1 MEKLTIALPK
11 GRMQDQILE
20 LFIHL
25 GYELPNSALNG
36 RKLVFY
42 DASHALRFIMAKPVD
57 VPTYV
62 EYGAADLGVAGLDVL
77 REGKRDLYE
86 PLRLGFGKCRLVLAG
101 PAEARGRNLRLV
113 SNLRVATKYPRLAL
127 DYFYRQGISAEIIPL
142 NGSVEL
148 APGVGL
154 ADLLVDLVETGTT
167 LRDNGLVE
175 LETLLESEA
184 VLVVNRASHK
194 LHFSQV
200 QELVERLA
208 QALEEREPGGTQ
220 NAV

>member
-11 GRMQDQILE
+11 GRLQDQMLDLITSV
-20 LFIHL
+20 
-25 GYELPNSALNG
+25 GYVLPQGALTG

-42 DASHALRFIMAKPVD
+42 DQSQQLRFIMAKPVD

-62 EYGAADLGVAGLDVL
+62 EYGAADLGIAGLDVL
-77 REGKRDLYE
+77 RESKRELYE

-101 PAEARGRNLRLV
+101 PPEARNRNLRLV

-142 NGSVEL
+142 SGSVEL
-148 APGVGL
+148 APVVGL

-184 VLVVNRASHK
+184 VVVVNRASHK
-194 LHFSQV
+194 LHFQLV
-200 QELVERLA
+200 QELINRLA
-208 QALEEREPGGTQ
+208 EEIGQRAGGSQTDA
-220 NAV
+220 N

>member
-1 MEKLTIALPK
+1 MEALTIALPK
-11 GRMQDQILE
+11 GRMQDQVLS
-20 LFIHL
+20 LL
-25 GYELPNSALNG
+25 SDVGYMLPEEALG

-42 DASHALRFIMAKPVD
+42 DRSEKLRFILAKPVD

-62 EYGAADLGVAGLDVL
+62 EHGAADLGVVGLDVL
-77 REGKRDLYE
+77 RESNRDLYE

-101 PAEARGRNLRLV
+101 PPQSRERNLRLF
-113 SNLRVATKYPRLAL
+113 SNLRVATKYPRLTLA
-127 DYFYRQGISAEIIPL
+127 YFLQQGISAEIIPL

-154 ADLLVDLVETGTT
+154 ADLLVDLVETGST
-167 LRDNGLVE
+167 LRENGLVE

-194 LHFSQV
+194 LRFQAI
-200 QELVERLA
+200 QKLVTSLA
-208 QALEEREPGGTQ
+208 SIVES
-220 NAV
+220 NMKD